1 MGDDV
6 LLAGVDRGI
15 AHVLLYTLRED
26 VFIFRLSC
34 PYTYPETVL
43 ANVRFLSMKRHRKK
57 TRFLT

>member
-26 VFIFRLSC
+26 VFIFRLS

-43 ANVRFLSMKRHRKK
+43 ANVRFLV
-57 TRFLT
+57 

>member
-43 ANVRFLSMKRHRKK
+43 LANVRFFRH
-57 TRFLT
+57 FML